1 MYDEAYSLDKLP
13 TNSNR
18 DKMIDDSSNNY
29 SKNIFVTW
37 NLKGSNKKLYLNHF
51 KIKSIWYNF

>member
-1 MYDEAYSLDKLP
+1 MYDEAYPLDKSP

-51 KIKSIWYNF
+51 KII